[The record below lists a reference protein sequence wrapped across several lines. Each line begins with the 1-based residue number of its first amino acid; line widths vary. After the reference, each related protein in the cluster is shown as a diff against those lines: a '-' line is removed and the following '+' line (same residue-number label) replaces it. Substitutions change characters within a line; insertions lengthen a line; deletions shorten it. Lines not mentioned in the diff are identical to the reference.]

1 MKELL
6 ISSKNDIVF
15 GEDVEY
21 SVEFCNELSNEA
33 ICELVTEVLDF
44 DEANKD
50 KKIFFN
56 LKSLT
61 VEQLTE
67 VYRLVLKRKSLSNES
82 IILNINILIN
92 GYNTLDDSLFAMKEI
107 YVNGVEDL
115 IDIKLDLTDEILEF
129 QTELVKWFLASLKS
143 MHRVEFTYLDTVED
157 VPPVFVK
164 VMMAS
169 NFLTM
174 SQIFSKA
181 SPINTSELPLVKG
194 AYPFIASMASTSA
207 IADGF
212 ISLMSE

>member
-15 GEDVEY
+15 DGDEF
-21 SVEFCNELSNEA
+21 SVEFSNDLTDEA
-33 ICELVTEVLDF
+33 LCELVTEVLDF
-44 DEANKD
+44 EEANKE
-50 KKIFFN
+50 KKIVFN
-56 LKSLT
+56 FKSLT
-61 VEQLTE
+61 TEHLTE
-67 VYRLVLKRKSLSNES
+67 VYRLVLKRKTLKNES

-115 IDIKLDLTDEILEF
+115 IDIKLDLADEIQTF
-129 QTELVKWFLASLKS
+129 QTELTKWFLASLKS

-174 SQIFSKA
+174 SQVFSKA

-212 ISLMSE
+212 ISMMG

>member
-15 GEDVEY
+15 DGDVEF
-21 SVEFCNELSNEA
+21 SVEFSNDLTDEA
-33 ICELVTEVLDF
+33 LCKLVGEVLDF
-44 DEANKD
+44 DEANED

-56 LKSLT
+56 FKTLT
-61 VEQLTE
+61 VKHLTE
-67 VYRLVLKRKSLSNES
+67 VYRLVLNRKTLSNES

-92 GYNTLDDSLFAMKEI
+92 GYNTLDDSLFTMKEI

-115 IDIKLDLTDEILEF
+115 IDIKLDLTDEIQAF
-129 QTELVKWFLASLKS
+129 QTELIKWFLASLKS

-181 SPINTSELPLVKG
+181 SPINTSEIPLVKG
-194 AYPFIASMASTSA
+194 AYPFVASMASTSA

-212 ISLMSE
+212 ISLMS